1 MSEVDDTGR
10 LYMSSFSA
18 SLGNWARED
27 KPREGHDGSQ
37 VMIPTGFGV
46 GSSRGSAEEH
56 PVETDKGRYAKAG
69 PHWML
74 HFHRYQPLALG
85 CMMLSG
91 LQDAR
96 ERSLPDHHCLPQFVS
111 GIPEILCIKS
121 GHEQLVF
128 LARTPI
134 RKYSGVETGQQCRKV
149 PFTNTNSQADSG
161 LNNHCSVSDLEADYL
176 LVEPKLETCRLLTT
190 R

>member
-46 GSSRGSAEEH
+46 GKSKGTAEEH
-56 PVETDKGRYAKAG
+56 PVETDKERYAKAVD
-69 PHWML
+69 HWML
-74 HFHRYQPLALG
+74 HFHRYHPLALG
-85 CMMLSG
+85 CRMLSG

-111 GIPEILCIKS
+111 GIQEILCIKS

-134 RKYSGVETGQQCRKV
+134 RKYSGVETGQQCREIH
-149 PFTNTNSQADSG
+149 SQTPTA
-161 LNNHCSVSDLEADYL
+161 
-176 LVEPKLETCRLLTT
+176 KLIAA
-190 R
+190 

>member
-1 MSEVDDTGR
+1 
-10 LYMSSFSA
+10 MSSFSA

-111 GIPEILCIKS
+111 GIPEILCIKADTSSLFSLPGRLS
-121 GHEQLVF
+121 GN
-128 LARTPI
+128 TPGLRPGSNAERSI
-134 RKYSGVETGQQCRKV
+134 
-149 PFTNTNSQADSG
+149 PNTNSQADSG
-161 LNNHCSVSDLEADYL
+161 LNNHCSISDLEADYL
-176 LVEPKLETCRLLTT
+176 LVKPKLETCRLLTI